1 MPGVV
6 SQSRAVVASAAVLV
20 SLAFAGSAS
29 AGGPLLGLTDTV
41 SNVTTGLGQTVET
54 VGGTVTDVTG
64 AQQASPSGSDQAAAP
79 GQEPAPAADTNAA
92 PQPAAPAPTA
102 VTAVTAVTRKVVA
115 ETVPALA
122 ATTNQLAS
130 AASNAAEP
138 VTGAA
143 LGNMR
148 AVTGSAVAATGAAV
162 TQVTGRALATVVAVT
177 EPVLSTTGAA
187 VTQVTGRAL
196 ATVATVTEPLLPAT
210 GALLRQV
217 DDTISTTTTGLVGTV
232 NQVLAPSHSQGS
244 NGPTPPPPAGSS
256 GEGSGGLP
264 GAVPPGDAADTPA
277 PARRKRKAGVPAS
290 QVAGVIA
297 APPQALDS
305 TPIIHRGSP
314 PRVGAR
320 DGGIAVPSLAPPM
333 RSAAPSTGSS
343 FAGGASGFAFVAFA
357 VIAGLFVLA
366 APGLG
371 RRLKLWPAL
380 VRPLAFVSPP
390 ERPG

>member
-6 SQSRAVVASAAVLV
+6 TQSRAVVASAAALV
-20 SLAFAGSAS
+20 SLVLAGPAS

-54 VGGTVTDVTG
+54 VGGAVTDVTG
-64 AQQASPSGSDQAAAP
+64 AQQSSPSGSDQAAAP

-102 VTAVTAVTRKVVA
+102 VTAVTAVTRTVVA

-122 ATTNQLAS
+122 ATTDQLAS

-148 AVTGSAVAATGAAV
+148 AVTGSAVAATGAV
-162 TQVTGRALATVVAVT
+162 LTQVTGRAL
-177 EPVLSTTGAA
+177 E
-187 VTQVTGRAL
+187 
-196 ATVATVTEPLLPAT
+196 TVATVTEPVLPAT
-210 GALLRQV
+210 GSLLRQL
-217 DDTISTTTTGLVGTV
+217 DDTISTTTAGLVGTV
-232 NQVLAPSHSQGS
+232 DQVLAPPRSQGS
-244 NGPTPPPPAGSS
+244 NGSTPPPPPAESS
-256 GEGSGGLP
+256 DGSGGLP
-264 GAVPPGDAADTPA
+264 GAVPPGEGADTPA
-277 PARRKRKAGVPAS
+277 PAERKRKAAPPAS
-290 QVAGVIA
+290 QVADVAG

-320 DGGIAVPSLAPPM
+320 DGGIAVPSLASLM
-333 RSAAPSTGSS
+333 RSVAPSTSS
-343 FAGGASGFAFVAFA
+343 AGGAPGFAFVGFA
-357 VIAGLFVLA
+357 VIAGLFALG

-380 VRPLAFVSPP
+380 IRPLAFVSPP

>member
-6 SQSRAVVASAAVLV
+6 SQSRAVVASIAALV
-20 SLAFAGSAS
+20 SLALAGPAS

-41 SNVTTGLGQTVET
+41 SDVTTGLGQTVET
-54 VGGTVTDVTG
+54 VGGAVTDVTG
-64 AQQASPSGSDQAAAP
+64 AQQASPSGSDEAAAP

-92 PQPAAPAPTA
+92 PQSAAPAPTA
-102 VTAVTAVTRKVVA
+102 VTGVTAVTRTVVA

-122 ATTNQLAS
+122 ATTDQLAS

-162 TQVTGRALATVVAVT
+162 TQVTGPAL
-177 EPVLSTTGAA
+177 E
-187 VTQVTGRAL
+187 
-196 ATVATVTEPLLPAT
+196 TVATVTEPVLAST

-232 NQVLAPSHSQGS
+232 EQVLAPPRSQGS
-244 NGPTPPPPAGSS
+244 NGPTPPPPPAQGS
-256 GEGSGGLP
+256 GDGSGGLP
-264 GAVPPGDAADTPA
+264 GAVPPGKAAGTPA
-277 PARRKRKAGVPAS
+277 PAKRKRKAAPTAS
-290 QVAGVIA
+290 QVADVAA

-305 TPIIHRGSP
+305 TSIIHRGSP

-320 DGGIAVPSLAPPM
+320 DGGIAVASLAPPM
-333 RSAAPSTGSS
+333 RSTAPSTGSS
-343 FAGGASGFAFVAFA
+343 SAGGAAGFAFVSFV

-366 APGLG
+366 APSLG

>member
-6 SQSRAVVASAAVLV
+6 TQSRAVVASAAALV
-20 SLAFAGSAS
+20 SLVFAGPAS

-41 SNVTTGLGQTVET
+41 SNVTTGLGQTV
-54 VGGTVTDVTG
+54 GGAVTDVTG

-102 VTAVTAVTRKVVA
+102 VTTVTAVTREVVA

-148 AVTGSAVAATGAAV
+148 AVTGSAVAATGAVV
-162 TQVTGRALATVVAVT
+162 TQVTD
-177 EPVLSTTGAA
+177 
-187 VTQVTGRAL
+187 RAL
-196 ATVATVTEPLLPAT
+196 ATVATVTEPVLPAT

-217 DDTISTTTTGLVGTV
+217 DDTISMTTTGLVGTV
-232 NQVLAPSHSQGS
+232 DQVIAPPRSQGS
-244 NGPTPPPPAGSS
+244 DGPAPTPPPAESS
-256 GEGSGGLP
+256 DGSGGLP
-264 GAVPPGDAADTPA
+264 GAVPPGEVADTPA
-277 PARRKRKAGVPAS
+277 PAERKRKAALPAS
-290 QVAGVIA
+290 QIAHVAA
-297 APPQALDS
+297 APPRALDS
-305 TPIIHRGSP
+305 TPIIQRGSP

-320 DGGIAVPSLAPPM
+320 EGGIAVPSLAPAT
-333 RSAAPSTGSS
+333 RTVAPSTSS
-343 FAGGASGFAFVAFA
+343 AGGAPGFAFVGFA
-357 VIAGLFVLA
+357 VVAGLFALA